1 VSLLVVGLS
10 HRSAPL
16 PVLERVVLD
25 GPDSVRSLLSR
36 LLAADHIAEAAALST
51 CNRLEVYADVSKFHG
66 GVIDVT
72 TALEETTGVPLT
84 RLTDH
89 LYVHYED
96 AAVAHAF
103 QVACGL
109 DSMAVGEAQI
119 LGQVRIALRVAQES
133 DASGRVVGRL
143 LQQALRVGKRAHAE
157 TGLDR
162 AGVSLVEVGLVEA
175 QRVLG
180 PLDGAAALVL
190 GAGAMA
196 GVVVSGL
203 RRTGVRELT
212 VVSRTTPRARRLA
225 ESAGGRALPIAE
237 LARALAGADLVV
249 ASTGASGHLV
259 DVATAAA
266 ARAGREGRPQV
277 VLDLALPRD
286 IDPAVA
292 GLDGVRLIDLEHVGR
307 HLASTGVAA
316 ELDQVR
322 ALVADEVSAFL
333 AAQRAEAVAPTVVDL
348 RAHARSVVD
357 GELSRMEARLGELD
371 AEVRAE
377 LAATVNRVVDKL
389 LHTPTVRM
397 KQLAGEPGGRSYAE
411 ALRQLFDLDGEQV
424 AALTEVGQDHLARP
438 VPLQVDVPEPSR
450 SQGGDR

>member
-1 VSLLVVGLS
+1 M
-10 HRSAPL
+10 
-16 PVLERVVLD
+16 
-25 GPDSVRSLLSR
+25 
-36 LLAADHIAEAAALST
+36 
-51 CNRLEVYADVSKFHG
+51 SKFHG

-72 TALEETTGVPLT
+72 TAPEEATGVPLT
-84 RLTDH
+84 RLTYH

-109 DSMAVGEAQI
+109 DSMAVGETQI

-143 LQQALRVGKRAHAE
+143 LQHALRVGKRAHAE

-162 AGVSLVEVGLVEA
+162 AGVSLVEVGLDEA

-196 GVVVSGL
+196 GVVVAGL

-212 VVSRTTPRARRLA
+212 RGAAAPRRAPAGSPSPRAAGPADRRAAAQAA
-225 ESAGGRALPIAE
+225 E
-237 LARALAGADLVV
+237 ADLVV

-259 DVATAAA
+259 DVAPAAA
-266 ARAGREGRPQV
+266 ARAGRDDRPQV
-277 VLDLALPRD
+277 FLDLALPRD

-307 HLASTGVAA
+307 NLASTGVAA

-348 RAHARSVVD
+348 RAHARSVVE
-357 GELSRMEARLGELD
+357 GELRRMEARLGELD
-371 AEVRAE
+371 VEIRAE
-377 LAATVNRVVDKL
+377 LVATVNRVVDKL

-411 ALRQLFDLDGEQV
+411 ALRQLFDLDGERV

-438 VPLQVDVPEPSR
+438 VSVQVDVPEPSR